1 MITAEDIVGMTELSA
16 DEVAAIAEYEHT
28 SDVLAAG
35 FVDYL
40 MHRHGGPQAVNR
52 MICEDIREALHGD
65 DIAHARALYGTLKH
79 FIATHPEAAQGPE
92 G

>member
-1 MITAEDIVGMTELSA
+1 MITPEDIVGMTDLTA
-16 DEVAAIAEYEHT
+16 DEVAAIAEHEHT

-35 FVDYL
+35 FVEYL

-52 MICEDIREALHGD
+52 MICEDIREALHGQD
-65 DIAHARALYGTLKH
+65 LAHARALYGTLKH